1 MQVELVLVILVV
13 ETERKQLL
21 LLWCQCGRGGGGG
34 AVAAVLV
41 QQRLPWRRKWV
52 VAVAIQSTC
61 QLYNSSC
68 LLTTIKRGDSLW
80 QVLFTERIRMTLP
93 RTMPTP
99 DDLPKQV
106 QVAHDRSRNYEEK
119 GELRLWFMVI
129 YTTLTYRP
137 SSRVARGNNHLEMQ
151 LTSPRTTTSTRT
163 PKS

>member
-1 MQVELVLVILVV
+1 MPVWPLGW
-13 ETERKQLL
+13 R
-21 LLWCQCGRGGGGG
+21 WSCGGG
-34 AVAAVLV
+34 AGSAAAAMAKEVG
-41 QQRLPWRRKWV
+41 
-52 VAVAIQSTC
+52 VAVAILSTC

-93 RTMPTP
+93 RTMHTP

-151 LTSPRTTTSTRT
+151 INKPSYNCKYANSQILETLPGQ
-163 PKS
+163 